1 MPGTDEDILRE
12 LMGRATGDLHASPA
26 ATARVLAR
34 QRHHRWRNRAVAT
47 VVTGA
52 AAGAVAGV
60 VVSGQGG
67 TSPGG
72 TGTAGPQGHG
82 TPAHLTAAQHV
93 LYQLSDAAA
102 AAPAPSGRYVTLTE
116 AQSAGVKRTSVLDGL
131 TGDVYTYQQGPGVPV
146 ELPVARHDSP
156 TAAEFAS
163 WPTDPAKLRA
173 LLLSQSKQENA
184 KAEKEIQR
192 QLSQL
197 PARLRQEKKAGA
209 QSGVAAGITD
219 DDLVF
224 EQATDTLWNPLVP
237 PALRSALYKVLAA
250 TPGVVVH
257 SGVKDLSGRPAT
269 EISRVDNP
277 EGETTSTFENPSTG
291 TVLESLF
298 VTPANQAKHVTGSTD
313 YDLYQSITSS
323 NTLPA
328 SPYNR

>member
-1 MPGTDEDILRE
+1 MPGTDEDILRD

-26 ATARVLAR
+26 VTARVLAR

-52 AAGAVAGV
+52 AAGTMAGV
-60 VVSGQGG
+60 VVAGQGG
-67 TSPGG
+67 TPR
-72 TGTAGPQGHG
+72 TQAHG

-116 AQSAGVKRTSVLDGL
+116 TQSAGVKRTSVLDSQS
-131 TGDVYTYQQGPGVPV
+131 GDVYTYQQGPGVPAG
-146 ELPVARHDSP
+146 LPVARHDSP
-156 TAAEFAS
+156 TAAEFAG

-173 LLLSQSKQENA
+173 AAAGSVQAGERQGREGDPGA
-184 KAEKEIQR
+184 AE
-192 QLSQL
+192 
-197 PARLRQEKKAGA
+197 PAAGQPPA
-209 QSGVAAGITD
+209 EESRRPGRVAPGITD

-237 PALRSALYKVLAA
+237 PALRSALYKVLAD
-250 TPGVVVH
+250 TPGVVVRTH
-257 SGVKDLSGRPAT
+257 THDMSGRPAT

-298 VTPANQAKHVTGSTD
+298 VTPADPAQHVTASTD
-313 YDLYQSITSS
+313 YDLYQPITSS

-328 SPYNR
+328 SPYTR

>member
-1 MPGTDEDILRE
+1 LEKITMPGTDEDILRE
-12 LMGRATGDLHASPA
+12 MMGRATGDLHAAPA
-26 ATARVLAR
+26 ITARVLAR

-52 AAGAVAGV
+52 AAGTVAGV
-60 VVSGQGG
+60 VVAGQGG
-67 TSPGG
+67 TVGSQ
-72 TGTAGPQGHG
+72 AHG

-116 AQSAGVKRTSVLDGL
+116 TQSAGVKRTSVLDSQ
-131 TGDVYTYQQGPGVPV
+131 TGDVYTYQQGPGVPA

-173 LLLSQSKQENA
+173 ALLAQAKRENA
-184 KAEKEIQR
+184 RAEKEFQQ

-197 PARLRQEKKAGA
+197 PAKLRQKKAAA
-209 QSGVAAGITD
+209 QGGVAPGITD

-237 PALRSALYKVLAA
+237 PALRSALYKVLAG
-250 TPGVVVH
+250 TPGVVVRTH
-257 SGVKDLSGRPAT
+257 THDMSGRPAT

-277 EGETTSTFENPSTG
+277 EGEITSTFENPATG
-291 TVLESLF
+291 TVLESLS
-298 VTPANQAKHVTGSTD
+298 VTPANQANHVTASTD
-313 YDLYQSITSS
+313 YDLYQPITSS
-323 NTLPA
+323 NTPPA
-328 SPYNR
+328 SPYNH

>member
-12 LMGRATGDLHASPA
+12 LMGRATGDLHAAPA
-26 ATARVLAR
+26 VTARVLAR

-72 TGTAGPQGHG
+72 TAGPQAHG

-116 AQSAGVKRTSVLDGL
+116 TQSAGIKRTSVLDSQ
-131 TGDVYTYQQGPGVPV
+131 TGDVYTYQQGPGVPA

-173 LLLSQSKQENA
+173 ALLVQAKQQNA
-184 KAEKEIQR
+184 KAEEEFQR

-197 PARLRQEKKAGA
+197 PAKLRQKKAAA
-209 QSGVAAGITD
+209 QGGVAPGITD

-237 PALRSALYKVLAA
+237 PALRSALYKVLAG
-250 TPGVVVH
+250 TPGVVVRTH
-257 SGVKDLSGRPAT
+257 AHDMSGRPAT

-277 EGETTSTFENPSTG
+277 AGETTSTFENPATG

-298 VTPANQAKHVTGSTD
+298 VTPPSKSTGATGEND

-328 SPYNR
+328 NPYMR

>member
-1 MPGTDEDILRE
+1 MPVTDEDILRD
-12 LMGRATGDLHASPA
+12 LMGRATGDLHAAPA
-26 ATARVLAR
+26 VTARVLTR
-34 QRHHRWRNRAVAT
+34 QRQRRWRNRAAAT

-67 TSPGG
+67 T
-72 TGTAGPQGHG
+72 AGPQAQA

-116 AQSAGVKRTSVLDGL
+116 SQSAGVKRTSVLDQK
-131 TGDVYTYQQGPGVPV
+131 TGDVYTYQQGPGVPA

-156 TAAEFAS
+156 TTAEFGQ

-173 LLLSQSKQENA
+173 FLLAQAKQEDA
-184 KAEKEIQR
+184 RAEKEFQQ
-192 QLSQL
+192 QLSKL
-197 PARLRQEKKAGA
+197 PAKLREKKG
-209 QSGVAAGITD
+209 SVGGVEAGITD

-224 EQATDTLWNPLVP
+224 EQATDTLWNPLVS
-237 PALRSALYKVLAA
+237 PALRSALYKVLAD
-250 TPGVVVH
+250 TPGVVVRTH
-257 SGVKDLSGRPAT
+257 THDMSGRPAT

-277 EGETTSTFENPSTG
+277 QGEVTSTFENPATG

-298 VTPANQAKHVTGSTD
+298 VTSANPAKHVTASTD

-328 SPYNR
+328 DPYSR